1 MKIVSIK
8 EIAEYLGLSRNT
20 VSKVLNGK
28 PGVLP
33 ETEEKIIRAAQQLGY
48 NKLSSELLQ
57 KLEPTAPTQPPAQPG
72 GQIVLLTN
80 GENVNSFWSGIISGV
95 YSALSGS
102 GYSLI
107 YSEIRPGQ
115 HHLLPEILYEGKVD
129 GLIVTDLYDL
139 EIWKAIRKT
148 GIPTVFLDSPVNV
161 RDEYVGGDI
170 VLTEGIISVK
180 EITDRLIADGAKKLA
195 FVGDIT
201 YCQTLFDRWCGFYQ
215 AVVEAGLQPEK
226 RFLFTA
232 SPDRFYGQKTIHD
245 VVESMTELP
254 DAIVCANDAIA
265 RMIIRELKARNIQVP
280 QQVCV
285 AGFDNSPGDPIVTSV
300 AVDYP
305 ELSKRLV
312 RQLFWRMQEKRASR
326 EIVRIRTEV
335 VYRESTQKAGR

>member
-8 EIAEYLGLSRNT
+8 EIAEHLGLSRNT

-57 KLEPTAPTQPPAQPG
+57 KLEPAAPAQPPVQPG

-148 GIPTVFLDSPVNV
+148 GIPTVFLDSPVNIS
-161 RDEYVGGDI
+161 DEYAGGDI

-180 EITDRLIADGAKKLA
+180 ELTGRLIADGAKKLA

-201 YCQTLFDRWCGFYQ
+201 GCQTMFDRWCGFYQ
-215 AVVEAGLQPEK
+215 AMMEAGMKLEE
-226 RFLFTA
+226 RFLFTS
-232 SPDRFYGQKTIHD
+232 SPDHFYGEETIRNLL
-245 VVESMTELP
+245 ESMTELP
-254 DAIVCANDAIA
+254 DAIVCANDHIA
-265 RMIIRELKARNIQVP
+265 RIVIRELRAWNIQVP

-285 AGFDNSPGDPIVTSV
+285 SGFDNSPGDPIVTSV
-300 AVDYP
+300 AVNYP

-335 VYRESTQKAGR
+335 IYRESTQKNKK